1 MARKPIFL
9 PNYKNFGGKRYGLNL
24 SFNTKREAVSNAKS
38 LRESGDKVRVTKEKG
53 LGGET
58 IYVTWLRR
66 GKARGKPWRTPRY

>member
-9 PNYKNFGGKRYGLNL
+9 PNYKKFAGKRYGLNL
-24 SFNTKREAVSNAKS
+24 LFSTKRGAVSNAKS

-58 IYVTWLRR
+58 IYVTWVRR
-66 GKARGKPWRTPRY
+66 